1 LRIAHRTLQRRENS
15 QYTCAVNRT
24 HISTGRSANGNH
36 GHSEF
41 ARRPGNPDCRAQ
53 GLDPEDYLA
62 EVLKQLPH
70 NATPEQAA
78 DLTPARIAAERKA
91 KAEVVAEQVA

>member
-1 LRIAHRTLQRRENS
+1 
-15 QYTCAVNRT
+15 
-24 HISTGRSANGNH
+24 
-36 GHSEF
+36 
-41 ARRPGNPDCRAQ
+41 
-53 GLDPEDYLA
+53 LA

-70 NATPEQAA
+70 NASPEQAA